1 MKSGILVTTVCLS
14 LISLSSCLKTYN
26 CSCETTSY
34 ADYQVVGTKAIK
46 HEYNG
51 SRKYTAVQECAK
63 LRDSSM
69 NNNGTGHI
77 TRCSID
83 E

>member
-1 MKSGILVTTVCLS
+1 MKSGILVTVVCLT
-14 LISLSSCLKTYN
+14 LISLSSCLKTYT

-34 ADYQVVGTKAIK
+34 ESYKVVGTKAIK

-63 LRDSSM
+63 AKDSIMSDK
-69 NNNGTGHI
+69 GTGHI
-77 TRCSID
+77 TRCALD